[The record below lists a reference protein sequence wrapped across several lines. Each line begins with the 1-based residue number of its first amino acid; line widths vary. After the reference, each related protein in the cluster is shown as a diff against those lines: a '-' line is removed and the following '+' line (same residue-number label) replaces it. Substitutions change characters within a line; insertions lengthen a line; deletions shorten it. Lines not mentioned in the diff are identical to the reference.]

1 MKKTLIASG
10 FLFVLVVIAV
20 TAPENTATTTEHK
33 VISPNDLQWGDAP
46 PSLPP
51 GAKMAKLEGDAT
63 KPGPFTV
70 RMKAPAGYKIA
81 PHTHPTDERVTV
93 ISGSF
98 KIGMGDKLDEAS
110 AQEMGPGSFVL
121 LPAGMK
127 HFAISNGESILQISS
142 EGPFQINYVNPAD
155 DPRNAKK

>member
-1 MKKTLIASG
+1 MKKIILVCS
-10 FLFVLVVIAV
+10 FLFILVAIAV
-20 TAPENTATTTEHK
+20 TAPENAATTSEHK
-33 VISPNDLQWGDAP
+33 VISPSEIQWGDAP

-51 GAKMAKLEGDAT
+51 GAKMAVLDGDPNKA
-63 KPGPFTV
+63 GSFTI

-81 PHTHPTDERVTV
+81 PHTHPTAERVTV
-93 ISGSF
+93 ISGSV

-110 AQEMGPGSFVL
+110 AREMGPGSFVM

-127 HFAISNGESILQISS
+127 HFATSSAESIIQINS
-142 EGPFQINYVNPAD
+142 EGPFQINYINPQD

>member
-1 MKKTLIASG
+1 MKKIL
-10 FLFVLVVIAV
+10 LVCSFPFILVAIAV
-20 TAPENTATTTEHK
+20 TAPEKAATTTEHK
-33 VISPNDLQWGDAP
+33 VISPSEVQWADAP

-51 GAKMAKLEGDAT
+51 GAKMAVLDGDPNKA
-63 KPGPFTV
+63 GSFTI
-70 RMKAPAGYKIA
+70 RMKAPGGYKIA
-81 PHTHPTDERVTV
+81 PHTHPTAERVTV
-93 ISGSF
+93 ISGSM

-127 HFAISNGESILQISS
+127 HYAISNGESIIQISS
-142 EGPFQINYVNPAD
+142 EGPFQINYVNPAA